1 MRKFNIVILS
11 ALFLLLTF
19 QTMAQQ
25 VFKDWVATPVLHKI
39 IKDYSTESAVV
50 LEDQRTHLFSL
61 NAKGDLEMHIY
72 NRRLVK
78 VNDDKGIEMFN
89 KIYVYIPAG
98 AEIEEIKARAI
109 QPSGKVANVPND
121 KILSEENEGKQY
133 KKFAIEGLEKG
144 SEIEYFVHFKKDIS
158 TFGVEVYQS
167 SNSPIENASFTL
179 ITPEYLQF
187 IVKGYNGFS
196 VKDDSLADKQRF
208 IIASEENINTQ
219 DDEKYASAAPYQKNV
234 QYKLA
239 YNLNKDKNVRLFTWN
254 ELAKNVYN
262 NYNTLSSADLKLIAN
277 YYKQINIPSDAT
289 EETKIILIEDYLK
302 TNINTSE
309 NTIDEDADK
318 IDHIIKT
325 KVAGNF
331 GFTRLL
337 IGLFSK
343 AGINNQIVF
352 PSNRDGLQLDEKFEN
367 YRLVNDILI
376 YFPETGNFI
385 DPTNA
390 TFRYP
395 FIEPYHG
402 ATTGLFLKG
411 TSIGDFKTAI
421 ATFDTIPL
429 QPYEKNAHNMEIS
442 MKFNNDMDSLLIHSK
457 QILLGYGAAFYR
469 PAYTF
474 LTKEKQQDF
483 TKDIIKSIA
492 KSDNIKNIKVENSAM
507 TDGSKNL
514 PLNIIGDITTDELIE
529 KAGNKIL
536 LKVGDVI
543 GQQEQLY
550 QEKKRTLP
558 VLIQYPHNLDRT
570 ITFTIP
576 EGYQIKNLNDI
587 NFSQNDEDKTMGFN
601 SSYTLNG
608 NQLVINIHEYYKV
621 VSYPLSKFEEYRK
634 IVNAS
639 ADFNKVTLVLEKK

>member
-1 MRKFNIVILS
+1 MRKLTIAILS
-11 ALFLLLTF
+11 AIFVLLSF
-19 QTMAQQ
+19 QTKAQQ
-25 VFKDWVATPVLHKI
+25 TFKDWTATPVLHKVI
-39 IKDYSTESAVV
+39 SDYTTESAVI
-50 LEDQRTHLFSL
+50 LEDQRTHLFSI
-61 NAKGDLEMHIY
+61 NAKNDLEMHVY
-72 NRRLVK
+72 NRRLIK

-89 KIYVYIPAG
+89 KIYVYVPAG
-98 AEIEEIKARAI
+98 AEIEDIKARAI
-109 QPSGKVANVPND
+109 QPSGKVVNLPND
-121 KILSEENEGKQY
+121 KILDEEDEGKKY

-144 SEIEYFVHFKKDIS
+144 SEIEYLVHFKKDIS
-158 TFGVEVYQS
+158 TFGLEVYQS
-167 SNSPIENASFTL
+167 SNSPIEKASFTI
-179 ITPEYLQF
+179 ITPDYLQF
-187 IVKGYNGFS
+187 LVKGYNGFTVKEDS
-196 VKDDSLADKQRF
+196 VVDNQR
-208 IIASEENINTQ
+208 IIVATEENINAQ
-219 DDEKYASAAPYQKNV
+219 DDEKYASPAPYQKNV

-262 NYNTLSSADLKLIAN
+262 NYNNLSSSDLKAIAN
-277 YYKQINIPSDAT
+277 LYKQINIPDDAT

-337 IGLFSK
+337 IGLFAK
-343 AGINNQIVF
+343 AGINNEIVF
-352 PSNRDGLQLDEKFEN
+352 PSNRDGLPLDENFEN
-367 YRLVNDILI
+367 YKLVDDMLI
-376 YFPETGNFI
+376 YFPGTGNFI
-385 DPTNA
+385 EPTNV

-411 TSIGDFKTAI
+411 TSLGDFKTAI
-421 ATFDTIPL
+421 ASFDTIPL
-429 QPYEKNAHNMEIS
+429 QPYEKNAHNMEVSI
-442 MKFNNDMDSLLIHSK
+442 KFTSDMDSLLIHSK
-457 QILLGYGAAFYR
+457 QSLLGYGAAFYR
-469 PAYTF
+469 PAYIF
-474 LTKEKQQDF
+474 LTKDKQDDF
-483 TKDIIKSIA
+483 TKDIIKSVA

-529 KAGNKIL
+529 KAGTKIL
-536 LKVGDVI
+536 LKVGDII

-558 VLIQYPHNLDRT
+558 VLIQYPHNLDRL

-576 EGYQIKNLNDI
+576 DGYQIKNLNDI
-587 NFSQNDEDKTMGFN
+587 NITQNDDEKTMGFN

-608 NQLVINIHEYYKV
+608 NQLVIKIHEYYKV
-621 VSYPLSKFEEYRK
+621 VSYPLSQFEAYRK
-634 IVNAS
+634 VVNAS
-639 ADFNKVTLVLEKK
+639 ADFNKVILVLEKK